1 VKLGAT
7 APGTASVRRRHIAAF
22 QERIAMPRL
31 FFGHLITPAAL
42 AALVLGGCIADDDP
56 DQEQL
61 APLDDIHPD
70 AGPGGD
76 PGDDAGDDPGD
87 DHDAACGDDGCTSEL
102 VDYGLL
108 CTTCPG
114 DEGPE
119 CLAASCSVINRCLQ
133 CTDPKGRVGIDCS
146 IDYESLPT
154 ASTGIGGGDTFNVC
168 SGSWGYPGGASGVC
182 HYPGLDSCLVTD
194 ENGVRC
200 IDCMYPDGSG
210 SGICL
215 FDPND
220 PTPEILA
227 GRPSGLPEPGECL
240 SEFGDDGEL
249 TCSTC
254 TRDDLSATK
263 VCRFPPAESCDVG
276 IVDDIEK
283 CVTCQLVGGGEASIC
298 DDAGS

>member
-1 VKLGAT
+1 
-7 APGTASVRRRHIAAF
+7 
-22 QERIAMPRL
+22 MPRL
-31 FFGHLITPAAL
+31 FFGHLIMPAAL
-42 AALVLGGCIADDDP
+42 AALVFGGCVADDDP
-56 DQEQL
+56 GQEQL
-61 APLDDIHPD
+61 VPLDEGRDD
-70 AGPGGD
+70 D
-76 PGDDAGDDPGD
+76 EGDDEGD
-87 DHDAACGDDGCTSEL
+87 DHGDDQGDDEGDDHGDDQGDDDDGSCGDDCTSEL
-102 VDYGLL
+102 VDDGLL

-114 DEGPE
+114 DDEPE
-119 CLAASCSVINRCLQ
+119 CLAASCHVINRCLQ
-133 CTDPKGRVGIDCS
+133 CTDPKGRIGTDCS

-168 SGSWGYPGGASGVC
+168 SGSWGFPGGASGIC
-182 HYPGLDSCLVTD
+182 HYPGPDTCLFTD

-200 IDCMYPDGSG
+200 IDCFYPDGSS
-210 SGICL
+210 SGVCL

-220 PTPEILA
+220 PTPEVLA
-227 GRPSGLPEPGECL
+227 GRPSGLPGPGECA

-263 VCRFPPAESCDVG
+263 VCRFAPAESCDVG
-276 IVDDIEK
+276 VGDDPIEK